1 MPPFETNDNELRR
14 THGIETAAANFD
26 DYFLLEAAYD
36 VDFDE

>member
-1 MPPFETNDNELRR
+1 MQNERRR
-14 THGIETAAANFD
+14 THGIESAAASFG